1 MPTAKNSIHSKPKG
15 RKYSFKTRPD
25 PTVRSGA
32 EIELG

>member
-15 RKYSFKTRPD
+15 KRYSFKTRPG
-25 PTVRSGA
+25 PTGKSGA